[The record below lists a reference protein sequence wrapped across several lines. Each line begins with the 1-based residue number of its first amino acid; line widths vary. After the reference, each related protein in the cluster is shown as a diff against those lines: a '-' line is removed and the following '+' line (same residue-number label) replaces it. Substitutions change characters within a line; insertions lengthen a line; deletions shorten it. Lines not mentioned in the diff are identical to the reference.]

1 MWGNIWRAAIAVAVI
16 AGAGSTSAYAADG
29 SYVPSSP
36 PEDGLAGSVVQA
48 LCVDEAPTI
57 GYSIVRVAA
66 TASAGGLSTGPVT
79 MSTALAALSTARSAV
94 ATAATSSPTAELVI
108 RGDGQE
114 IAVPLRVDASGE
126 GSGSILWPG
135 VEVAGDGTVEAL
147 PGWVRSGDGWE
158 PRNDAAAWTTG
169 DVTAQLRV
177 GDESIDVPLAYPGY
191 SDDCAT
197 PVGVASGGVSGGL
210 PQTGG
215 QWPVAAAVGGTAAVV
230 AGAVL
235 VSRRR
240 RRAES

>member
-1 MWGNIWRAAIAVAVI
+1 MWGNIWRAATVVAVI

-36 PEDGLAGSVVQA
+36 PEDGLDGSVVQA
-48 LCVDEAPTI
+48 LCVNEAPTI
-57 GYSIVRVAA
+57 GYSVVRVPA
-66 TASAGGLSTGPVT
+66 TAPAGSLSTGPAAP
-79 MSTALAALSTARSAV
+79 ST
-94 ATAATSSPTAELVI
+94 PTAELVI
-108 RGDGQE
+108 RGEGQE

-135 VEVAGDGTVEAL
+135 VEVASDGTVEAL
-147 PGWVRSGDGWE
+147 PGWVRSGDEWE

-169 DVTAQLRV
+169 DVTAQVRV
-177 GDESIDVPLAYPGY
+177 GDDSIDVPLAYPGY

-240 RRAES
+240 RRVES

>member
-94 ATAATSSPTAELVI
+94 ATSSPTAELVI

-114 IAVPLRVDASGE
+114 IAVSLRVDASGE